1 MKSFEE
7 VPKRVLELV
16 QQEAMT
22 PVAAHWRYQSEQNAQ
37 AVQIEKKNNQNKMTS
52 PGSVQGNEGDTS
64 DPFLRGLLGL

>member
-22 PVAAHWRYQSEQNAQ
+22 PVAAHWRYMSEKAQ
-37 AVQIEKKNNQNKMTS
+37 QQVEIEKKNNKNKQMS
-52 PGSVQGNEGDTS
+52 PGSVAGNESDSS
-64 DPFLRGLLGL
+64 DPFLKGFLGL

>member
-16 QQEAMT
+16 QQMQRPLLRTGAIRLSRM
-22 PVAAHWRYQSEQNAQ
+22 Q
-37 AVQIEKKNNQNKMTS
+37 AVQIEKLAEQTKMTS